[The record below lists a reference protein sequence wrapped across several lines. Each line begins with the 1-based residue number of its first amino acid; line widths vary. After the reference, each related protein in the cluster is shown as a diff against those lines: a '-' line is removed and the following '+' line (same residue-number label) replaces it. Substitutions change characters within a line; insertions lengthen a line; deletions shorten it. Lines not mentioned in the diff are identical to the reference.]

1 MNKKKLLALFAV
13 LALGTASLIGGT
25 LAYFTDDESATNTFT
40 MGNVEIDLIET
51 PDEDPADGEW
61 DGQLSDLAPG
71 VDIDKNVFVKNTSDY
86 NKAYVRVHIAIPEE
100 IDDGDPTF
108 AANKNFLHWNFTK
121 ESVADG
127 QWSWIPEYT
136 EGTGYLGNGKG
147 NWNFYTTKIDGKDY
161 NVYVATYR
169 TALEPGQE
177 TTTEAITKVYLDKT
191 VDGEYVYDE
200 TTGERTGIKYT
211 DDNGN
216 VVEYTLD
223 EARNIQ
229 IHVVAE
235 AAQVETFENAYDAL
249 NAAFGVPG
257 TYEVAWPTTTQSGE
271 ATE

>member
-1 MNKKKLLALFAV
+1 MNKKKLFALVAILALAITSV
-13 LALGTASLIGGT
+13 VGGT

-40 MGNVEIDLIET
+40 MGNVEIELFET
-51 PDEDPADGEW
+51 PDEDEDGEW

-71 VDIDKNVFVKNTSDY
+71 VKIDKDIWVKNTSEY
-86 NKAYVRVHIAIPEE
+86 NEAYVRVHVAFPSEL
-100 IDDGDPTF
+100 DDGDPTF
-108 AANKNFLHWNFTK
+108 AAYQNFLHWNFSM

-136 EGTGYLGNGKG
+136 EGTGYLGNGEG
-147 NWNFYTTKIDGKDY
+147 NWNFYTTEIGGKEY

-169 TALEPGQE
+169 TALTAGE
-177 TTTEAITKVYLDKT
+177 TTATEAITQVYLDKT

-211 DDNGN
+211 DSNGN
-216 VVEYTLD
+216 EVVYTLA
-223 EARNIQ
+223 EAANIQ

-249 NAAFGVPG
+249 NAAFGIPG
-257 TYEVAWPTTTQSGE
+257 TYDVAWPE
-271 ATE
+271 APQQ